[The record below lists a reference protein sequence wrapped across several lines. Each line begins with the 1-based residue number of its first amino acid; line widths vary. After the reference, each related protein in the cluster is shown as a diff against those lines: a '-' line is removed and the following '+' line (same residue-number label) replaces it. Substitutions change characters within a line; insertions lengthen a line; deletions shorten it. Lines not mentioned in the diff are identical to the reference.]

1 MFVQPGCSGYGL
13 PIAQCRCSAFF
24 IFVMII
30 IMIVIV
36 IIHIINNIVI
46 ITVIVIT
53 ISPSSIMNMY
63 HLYGD
68 IHCHLGV
75 NSERLGSILLLL
87 AIST

>member
-1 MFVQPGCSGYGL
+1 MIL
-13 PIAQCRCSAFF
+13 MI
-24 IFVMII
+24 ITIIMII

-36 IIHIINNIVI
+36 TIIVIIHIIINIVI

-68 IHCHLGV
+68 IHRHLGV
-75 NSERLGSILLLL
+75 NRERLGSILLLL